1 MSRLF
6 GCILRF
12 NLIAKIL
19 SLCVILNLGCG
30 YHRLDR
36 RPNAPTWLK
45 KGEVVRVDIFK
56 NNTQK
61 LGIEEV
67 FRKALEN
74 RIILFSPWV
83 LQPAQSTNTR
93 WVIQATIERYSVRP
107 LGLVLLDKNIKT
119 GSLPVMSSDIGSPN
133 RFDISITASLRLLDG
148 ITGDVVVARPGLT
161 FSHQYRTDSNLISS
175 YYQES
180 NILDNMLDSMA
191 NDFAESF
198 LIQIFEGSN

>member
-1 MSRLF
+1 MSRLL
-6 GCILRF
+6 GCMLKLDFIV
-12 NLIAKIL
+12 KIL

-45 KGEVVRVDIFK
+45 KGEAIRVDVFK

-83 LQPAQSTNTR
+83 LQPEQSANAR
-93 WVIQATIERYSVRP
+93 WVIQATIERYNVRP
-107 LGLVLLDKNIKT
+107 LGLVVLDKKIKT
-119 GSLPVMSSDIGSPN
+119 DSLPLPPGIGSSN
-133 RFDISITASLRLLDG
+133 RFDISITASLCLLDG
-148 ITGDVVVARPGLT
+148 ITGDVVVNRPGLT

-180 NILDNMLDSMA
+180 NMLDNMLDSMA

>member
-1 MSRLF
+1 MKT
-6 GCILRF
+6 
-12 NLIAKIL
+12 A
-19 SLCVILNLGCG
+19 
-30 YHRLDR
+30 
-36 RPNAPTWLK
+36 
-45 KGEVVRVDIFK
+45 

-83 LQPAQSTNTR
+83 LQPEQSANAR
-93 WVIQATIERYSVRP
+93 WVIQATIERYNVRP
-107 LGLVLLDKNIKT
+107 LGLVVFDKKIKMD
-119 GSLPVMSSDIGSPN
+119 SLPLPPGIGSSN

-148 ITGDVVVARPGLT
+148 ITGDVVVSRPGLT